1 MTLILDPPAW
11 WGKIQ
16 NIPDISL
23 SSMFP
28 DLFANPI
35 TSAQDFSIKD
45 SSGTIILSESYKP
58 FDYSIKIKGLK
69 EILSLHL
76 RRKNQNLI
84 IGGVNTQIMENFTF
98 TLGSD
103 SKQGDVIY
111 SRMKSNIPAAKLKGE
126 LFLTTQH
133 LKKVTMPQA
142 KEFLTY
148 FFSGT
153 GITVSAKMYY
163 YRNGQIMNTNYVPIE
178 SGKTGFYAFDTS
190 FSRIKSYFPTIATDE
205 CLFYR
210 VGNDSYN
217 VEYLIDRSSY
227 PNLTQFVYMNNFGVP
242 DTLFIRGEVIHNV
255 DAKFSEGKVQ
265 RVSHK
270 WDLKENETFE
280 ASTGKIFNRDEY
292 LMWRDLFMSPDVYIY
307 VNGTPRKVFVTES
320 KNSINRLKGVNK
332 SLTFSFRFAEENDT
346 WDYMRYLEW
355 ILEYGVW
362 NDQGIWLDSGRWNDN
377 QL

>member
-148 FFSGT
+148 FF
-153 GITVSAKMYY
+153 
-163 YRNGQIMNTNYVPIE
+163 
-178 SGKTGFYAFDTS
+178 
-190 FSRIKSYFPTIATDE
+190 
-205 CLFYR
+205 L
-210 VGNDSYN
+210 
-217 VEYLIDRSSY
+217 VE
-227 PNLTQFVYMNNFGVP
+227 P
-242 DTLFIRGEVIHNV
+242 E
-255 DAKFSEGKVQ
+255 
-265 RVSHK
+265 
-270 WDLKENETFE
+270 
-280 ASTGKIFNRDEY
+280 
-292 LMWRDLFMSPDVYIY
+292 
-307 VNGTPRKVFVTES
+307 
-320 KNSINRLKGVNK
+320 
-332 SLTFSFRFAEENDT
+332 
-346 WDYMRYLEW
+346 
-355 ILEYGVW
+355 
-362 NDQGIWLDSGRWNDN
+362 
-377 QL
+377 